1 MARGQRQRRHKPSE
15 LGPRVFR
22 TGRWWRCDLRPWSAG
37 RPTLRNPEAPG
48 WPARGERT
56 EDEEIARRWAW
67 AYLDLARGEHRR
79 RVLKLPRDRTV
90 KDAVREFLEHRK
102 AVVERATWSAD
113 RTAVN
118 HLSEA
123 LGRKRVATVEPE
135 EIQTLMDSLLH
146 RGYKATTCAT
156 YLKTAGV
163 FFRWAGYDATAGV
176 YLPDRGRTDVVTLEA
191 HEVAQLLEAAR
202 KVDRQQV
209 GHFPSAL
216 LSVQIGLTMGLRQGE
231 IFALRWENVSA
242 SERAVRVNWQIPKE
256 STVPKPLK
264 GKLARTALV
273 LPEWWAYHRPDAIGY
288 IVGRNGRPVGT
299 RTQRNLITRVLDTA
313 GVNGVGRGWHLLRHT
328 YSDVFLKRGGTIGE
342 LRLSL
347 GHSSTRTTERVYDH
361 MAPDFAVTMAAA
373 RIYGT

>member
-1 MARGQRQRRHKPSE
+1 M
-15 LGPRVFR
+15 
-22 TGRWWRCDLRPWSAG
+22 
-37 RPTLRNPEAPG
+37 
-48 WPARGERT
+48 
-56 EDEEIARRWAW
+56 
-67 AYLDLARGEHRR
+67 DLARGEHRR

-90 KDAVREFLEHRK
+90 SQAAADFLEHRK
-102 AVVERATWSAD
+102 ATVEIATWSAD
-113 RTAVN
+113 RTALN

-135 EIQTLMDSLLH
+135 EIQALMDSLLR
-146 RGYKATTCAT
+146 RGYKATTCGT

-163 FFRWAGYDATAGV
+163 FFRWAGYDATSGV
-176 YLPDRGRTDVVTLEA
+176 YLPDRGRTDVVTLDP
-191 HEVAQLLEAAR
+191 HEIVKLLDAAR
-202 KVDRQQV
+202 KVDRQQI
-209 GHFPSAL
+209 GLFPSAL
-216 LSVQIGLTMGLRQGE
+216 LSVQVGLTMGLRQGE
-231 IFALRWENVSA
+231 IFALRWEDVDPARRS
-242 SERAVRVNWQIPKE
+242 VRVNWQIPKE
-256 STVPKPLK
+256 RTTPKPLK

-273 LPEWWAYHRPDAIGY
+273 LPDWWSLHRPEAIGY

-313 GVNGVGRGWHLLRHT
+313 GLNGIGRGWHLLRHT